1 MFFSPTFFLEYFK
14 FISGSEIV
22 LRVPMYLLYLS
33 VFILASSFGGT
44 FMPSKII
51 TGLTKVQGLFG
62 FHQFF
67 HLFYMYAAFEPRL
80 PLCFKVY

>member
-1 MFFSPTFFLEYFK
+1 
-14 FISGSEIV
+14 
-22 LRVPMYLLYLS
+22 MYLLYLS

-44 FMPSKII
+44 FMQSKII

-80 PLCFKVY
+80 PFMFQGVLVTFCSL